1 MIDMYNKL
9 LEDILNEN
17 LIKPKEVAF
26 GSNISKYDD
35 GKIGYN
41 PQLKAFF
48 MVFAVEKGYVAV
60 SISRTDGRIRY
71 TYSENAYIGRML
83 HMPITSKRP
92 SIIEAL
98 NYMPQILY
106 CLILIIKA
114 YHMRLPQLR
123 LISLFVM
130 QDRYHRFLLRSP
142 SFKMLVQ
149 KYKFRDVQRQESK
162 IDDTDVIIYDI
173 IKE

>member
-1 MIDMYNKL
+1 MTDMYNNL
-9 LEDILNEN
+9 LETIINEN
-17 LIKPKEVAF
+17 LIKPKEVEVF

-48 MVFAVEKGYVAV
+48 IVFQVEKGYVAV
-60 SISRTDGRIRY
+60 SISRIDGRIRY

-98 NYMPQILY
+98 NYMPEILF
-106 CLILIIKA
+106 CIIRIIKA

-142 SFKMLVQ
+142 SFKMLVKKMIQ
-149 KYKFRDVQRQESK
+149 NRTCMYLKGV
-162 IDDTDVIIYDI
+162 
-173 IKE
+173 